1 METLKAICINDKGR
15 PADYVG
21 PWIEKG
27 TTYTVTKVVKLVKH
41 HMALG
46 FQLEEVQFPEGSKY
60 KYFLAARFRPQTED
74 DENAEAA
81 FEELMESIAV
91 TVLD

>member
-1 METLKAICINDKGR
+1 METFKAICINDKGK
-15 PADYVG
+15 PTDYVG
-21 PWIEKG
+21 QWIEKG
-27 TTYTVTKVVKLVKH
+27 ATYTVTEVVRLAKH

-46 FQLEEVQFPEGSKY
+46 FKIEEIPLPEGSKY

-81 FEELMESIAV
+81 FEELIDSIAV

>member
-27 TTYTVTKVVKLVKH
+27 VTYTVTEVVKLAKH

-46 FQLEEVQFPEGSKY
+46 FKIEEVKLPEESKY
-60 KYFLAARFRPQTED
+60 KYFLASRFRPQNED

-81 FEELMESIAV
+81 FEELMEEIAV